1 MKYANLHLHSTYSDA
16 QFTPAQLVLIGKS
29 LGYRALAL
37 TDHETDG
44 GVLEMMRHA
53 EHEGGLDVLS
63 GIEFY
68 GEYDKVNLHLVALDY
83 DMESPVLRAFV
94 RERVELYSE
103 YTRKCVAYGRSIGV
117 IDGITWDDVCSVCG
131 EGAWICIDSVFNAYR
146 AKRVPIPENLRADVF
161 KAPETLIHKPKS
173 ASAEQVIRTVR
184 AAGGIVA
191 LAHPNNQTHYVP
203 TLIDMGLNGIEVC
216 HPSLRDDTPRLAME
230 AAETY
235 KLYRCG
241 GTDHTGPMSGCGG
254 KHAIPVFNGVTEE
267 EYFTIKER
275 RLG

>member
-16 QFTPAQLVLIGKS
+16 QFTPEQLVLIGKS

-44 GVLEMMRHA
+44 GVREFLRHA
-53 EHEGGLDVLS
+53 EKAEIGALT

-68 GEYDKVNLHLVALDY
+68 GEYEKVNLHLVALDY
-83 DMESPVLRAFV
+83 DMDNPALRAFV

-103 YTRKCVAYGRSIGV
+103 YTRQCVEYGRRIGV
-117 IDGITWDDVCSVCG
+117 IDGITWDDVTTFCG
-131 EGAWICIDSVFNAYR
+131 EGAWICIDSVCNAYR
-146 AKRVPIPENLRADVF
+146 IKHIPIPENLRQDVF
-161 KAPETLIHKPKS
+161 KAPETLAFKPKNPT
-173 ASAEQVIRTVR
+173 AERVIRVIR
-184 AAGGIVA
+184 GAGGIA
-191 LAHPNNQTHYVP
+191 GLAHPNNQTHFVP
-203 TLIDMGLNGIEVC
+203 ALVEMGLNGIEVC
-216 HPSLRDDTPRLAME
+216 HPSLRDDTPQLALE

-235 KLYRCG
+235 RLYHCG
-241 GTDHTGPMSGCGG
+241 GTDHTGPMSGCDG
-254 KHAIPVFNGVTEE
+254 KHAIPVFNGVDEE